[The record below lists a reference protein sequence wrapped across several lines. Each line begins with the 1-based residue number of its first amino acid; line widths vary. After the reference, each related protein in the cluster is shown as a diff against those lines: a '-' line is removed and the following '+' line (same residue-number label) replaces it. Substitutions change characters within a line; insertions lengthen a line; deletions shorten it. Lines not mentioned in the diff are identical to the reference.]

1 MTRPAMIRPPVA
13 VRPRNLSPTVRGT
26 AGGIALAALACAVL
40 PAVLPPYWTYL
51 AIGAAVSAV
60 VMLSYGVIVGR
71 AGVMALCQMSFAA
84 IGAWVVLRL
93 NVAGAPGGFLVW
105 LLLGGLAAV
114 PVGVAIGLPALRIR
128 GVNLAVVTFGF
139 AVSADIVWNGNPFP
153 GAEELTMVERPAPF
167 DTDGGYLVLC
177 VLVFTVLAVAL
188 AAIGRS
194 RLGLSWY
201 ELRHSE
207 RSAAAHGVSVARSK
221 LAAFAISAF
230 VAGIGGGLLAGQL
243 GMVVPGNFAM
253 GQSLALFAIAIMIG
267 PHHPEGAV
275 LGGIFGSVMAT
286 VMEKLSL
293 PQDLGGV
300 LFGAGALLALRSG
313 LSQTDLTRLRK
324 RERAAR
330 KLLRD
335 AEEHPRAA
343 DEAGTGTP
351 VPADDHPPATVP
363 APRSSGPALVVKG
376 LTVRFGEVVALD
388 GVDLTVPERS
398 VVGLIGPNGAGKS
411 TFIAAAT
418 GFVGG
423 YEGSVELRGRSLD
436 RLGPSARA
444 ARGLRRTFQTTAIA
458 PELSLHEYL
467 RIGAGRR
474 LPRAEAEEL
483 LAFFGCPPGDVP
495 VSIVDA
501 GTRKLLDVAAAI
513 AARPAV
519 ALLDEPAAGQSAAE
533 SLRLGRTL
541 ARVPERFGV
550 SILLV
555 EHDME
560 LVQATCGQVTVL
572 DFGHVIASGP
582 TAEVL
587 AAPAVR
593 AAYLGTADVPA
604 S

>member
-1 MTRPAMIRPPVA
+1 MNPIGRLRSGRSLGAGLGAA
-13 VRPRNLSPTVRGT
+13 V
-26 AGGIALAALACAVL
+26 LACAVL
-40 PAVLPPYWTYL
+40 PAVLPPYWIYL
-51 AIGAAVSAV
+51 AISAAVSAV
-60 VMLSYGVIVGR
+60 VMQSFGVIVGR
-71 AGVMALCQMSFAA
+71 AGVMSLCQMSFAA
-84 IGAWVVLRL
+84 IGAWVVLKL
-93 NVAGAPGGFLVW
+93 NVMGAPGGFFAW

-139 AVSADIVWNGNPFP
+139 AVSADIVWNANPFP
-153 GAEELTMVERPAPF
+153 GAADLTMLDRPAPF
-167 DTDGGYLVLC
+167 DTDGGYFVLC
-177 VLVFTVLAVAL
+177 VIVFTVLAVAL
-188 AAIGRS
+188 RAIGRT

-243 GMVVPGNFAM
+243 SMVVPGNFAM
-253 GQSLALFAIAIMIG
+253 GQSLALFAVAVMIG

-275 LGGIFGSVMAT
+275 LGGVFGAVMAT
-286 VMEKLSL
+286 IMDKLSL
-293 PQDLGGV
+293 PQDFGGV

-313 LSQTDLTRLRK
+313 LSQTDMTRMRK
-324 RERAAR
+324 RERDAR
-330 KLLRD
+330 GLLD
-335 AEEHPRAA
+335 A
-343 DEAGTGTP
+343 TGGARPGDAPGGPGGPGP
-351 VPADDHPPATVP
+351 VTVP
-363 APRSSGPALVVKG
+363 APRPSGDPRVPALKVSG

-388 GVDLTVPERS
+388 AVDLTVPEGA
-398 VVGLIGPNGAGKS
+398 VAGLIGPNGAGKS

-418 GFVGG
+418 GFVAG
-423 YEGSVELRGRSLD
+423 YEGSVELAGVPLD

-444 ARGLRRTFQTTAIA
+444 KRGLRRTFQTTAIA
-458 PELSLHEYL
+458 PELSLYEYL
-467 RIGAGRR
+467 TIGSGRR
-474 LPRAEAEEL
+474 LPRAEADEL
-483 LAFFGCPPGDVP
+483 LEFFGCPPGDVP
-495 VSIVDA
+495 VSVVDA
-501 GTRKLLDVAAAI
+501 GSRRLLDVAAAI
-513 AARPAV
+513 AAKPEV

-533 SLRLGRTL
+533 SLALGRRLTE
-541 ARVPERFGV
+541 VPARFGV

-560 LVQATCGQVTVL
+560 LVQATCAQVTVL

-582 TAEVL
+582 TAAVL
-587 AAPAVR
+587 EDPAVR